1 MATATDHAVWSEG
14 DTTPSAVDAALRALL
29 TERHAEDQAFVPAR
43 VLNLIALV
51 DADWRGEIENRLGP
65 PRALTLIALVAAAW
79 GGEIEN
85 RLERVGRFPPSRT
98 ILCAVERKR
107 TTIDARVSMGGAVD
121 SGGGAIHVGEE
132 RIELWLGEAH
142 PNTLPPIVDPL
153 VVPDLATLAWTP
165 HGYDDAVESLVGI
178 AGVVMVDSVQ
188 AVDPLAAIERVV
200 RLLDEAYVVD
210 LAWLRSAPWRERIA
224 ATFDPPT
231 WRHSLSEITAVTVR
245 HHPDSAVSGGLLLG
259 WLATRLGWQPAKL
272 EDEDG
277 GKVAR
282 ARTVGRKVKLRL
294 EVDETM
300 PVPGLAGIALETASG
315 MKMSLFRGPG
325 GLTAKRK
332 LPGGKESSW
341 VVLGA
346 SRGEAG
352 ILGEGIRQ
360 ALLRDPTYGPALK
373 AASEMLHA

>member
-1 MATATDHAVWSEG
+1 MATAADRAVWSEG

-51 DADWRGEIENRLGP
+51 DPDWR
-65 PRALTLIALVAAAW
+65 
-79 GGEIEN
+79 GEIEN

-132 RIELWLGEAH
+132 RIELWIGEAH
-142 PNTLPPIVDPL
+142 LNKLPTIVDPL

-200 RLLDEAYVVD
+200 RLLDEASVVA

-231 WRHSLSEITAVTVR
+231 WRRSLSEITAVTVR

-259 WLATRLGWQPAKL
+259 WL
-272 EDEDG
+272 
-277 GKVAR
+277 
-282 ARTVGRKVKLRL
+282 
-294 EVDETM
+294 
-300 PVPGLAGIALETASG
+300 
-315 MKMSLFRGPG
+315 
-325 GLTAKRK
+325 
-332 LPGGKESSW
+332 
-341 VVLGA
+341 
-346 SRGEAG
+346 
-352 ILGEGIRQ
+352 
-360 ALLRDPTYGPALK
+360 
-373 AASEMLHA
+373 